1 MSGAFTTTTD
11 TSEQNGDRSTSQSS
25 TFPRLSKP
33 VTTTAPSSAQSLTVA
48 PSNASTKDYRSA
60 TSLPDIG
67 ETGDVHRDSRSA
79 TVAMATGEGASAQDP
94 GDDDV
99 VEYEEGFK
107 MVEKYN
113 IISVSGS
120 DRDGRPVIVI
130 SACRLPPSYAIN
142 HDVLLRYG
150 KYFLDKIVEQD
161 YTLLYCHHGLRSH
174 NKPSF
179 SWLRKVYAEMD
190 RKYKKNIKKV
200 YVLHPTN
207 FIRVMLSL
215 MKPFLNYKFGRKLSY
230 VNRLAELEQ
239 VLYLDKLDIPDEVK
253 QYDLSLKVPVR
264 HLATSDSRS
273 VFHTPLPLSGEEEK
287 GGEASAGHAAR
298 ASRRQFGVRL
308 ENLQLDDNN
317 IPKVLST
324 CVEYLEKKGMEVVGI
339 FRRSPATAT
348 IQTWKEQFNKGHEV
362 DLESHGDPHLAA
374 VLIKL
379 FLRELPEPLLT
390 FNLYDP
396 ILALKSRPTEE
407 KVSVV
412 HIMLRERLPPINFD
426 ILKYLVRF
434 LAKVY
439 IRVHVCR
446 FFLTPL
452 FFHSHR
458 FLRTKK
464 STKCHRPTS
473 PLSLVPT

>member
-33 VTTTAPSSAQSLTVA
+33 VTTTAPSSAQSLNRKLHQC
-48 PSNASTKDYRSA
+48 PQISTKDYRSA
-60 TSLPDIG
+60 TLIPDVG

-79 TVAMATGEGASAQDP
+79 TVAMATVEGASAQDP

-308 ENLQLDDNN
+308 E
-317 IPKVLST
+317 
-324 CVEYLEKKGMEVVGI
+324 
-339 FRRSPATAT
+339 
-348 IQTWKEQFNKGHEV
+348 
-362 DLESHGDPHLAA
+362 
-374 VLIKL
+374 
-379 FLRELPEPLLT
+379 
-390 FNLYDP
+390 
-396 ILALKSRPTEE
+396 
-407 KVSVV
+407 
-412 HIMLRERLPPINFD
+412 
-426 ILKYLVRF
+426 
-434 LAKVY
+434 
-439 IRVHVCR
+439 
-446 FFLTPL
+446 
-452 FFHSHR
+452 
-458 FLRTKK
+458 
-464 STKCHRPTS
+464 
-473 PLSLVPT
+473 